1 MNNMNNMTKKLLLAT
16 LISSVLIT
24 GCATSKT
31 KLTNT
36 NVIIL
41 SIKNPH
47 GASGYSN
54 GQAAG
59 LGAQVGGGLG
69 GVAVAAV
76 ASLTSIFVNEA
87 TTKTDGVAEIIVQK
101 IENGDKFSGRYK
113 ITPFIDSLHEGDIAK
128 STLDENG
135 DLTLVKAE

>member
-1 MNNMNNMTKKLLLAT
+1 MKNINKKIAT
-16 LISSVLIT
+16 ALLISLAVT

-36 NVIIL
+36 NVTIV
-41 SIKNPH
+41 SIKSPH
-47 GASGYSN
+47 GASSYSN

-59 LGAQVGGGLG
+59 IGAQVGGGVG
-69 GVAVAAV
+69 GIAVAAV
-76 ASLTSIFVNEA
+76 ASLASLFVNEA

-101 IENGDKFSGRYK
+101 IDNGDKFSARYK
-113 ITPFIDSLHEGDIAK
+113 ITPFIDSLQVGDTAK
-128 STLDENG
+128 SVVDANG